1 MLESGIDQAHG
12 LRRMFAPGPACVI
25 EVLGARGGAGRTTVA
40 VNLAVALARAGRQT
54 LLLDAAAMPAAAQ
67 RSAGAGASK
76 RQAPAFVVSPEGTP
90 GPLRPLPQASPRA
103 RTGSFTAAQDLTMQA
118 DCIVVA
124 ACEPQVRWWQP
135 QCATQ
140 VLLVVSRLAS
150 SITAAYAL
158 IKRMGGQPVALPL
171 QVLVNRVQSEAEA
184 RQVYANLADA
194 ARDYLGVRLQA
205 FGFVPADPALAQ
217 AAAQGRSVLQ
227 TDPDAPASRAFCRL
241 AERLLRAAPRAAQHP
256 QASVS
261 PNRRAQ
267 ASMTGAACHDIPL

>member
-1 MLESGIDQAHG
+1 MLESGIDQAQG
-12 LRRMFAPGPACVI
+12 LRRMFAPGPARVI
-25 EVLGARGGAGRTTVA
+25 EVLGAQDGAGRTTVA

-67 RSAGAGASK
+67 RSAGTGASK
-76 RQAPAFVVSPEGTP
+76 RQLPGFVVSPEGTP

-103 RTGSFTAAQDLTMQA
+103 RTGSFTAAQDLTMEA

-124 ACEPQVRWWQP
+124 ACEPGAWCWPP
-135 QCATQ
+135 QRATDA
-140 VLLVVSRLAS
+140 LLVVSRLAS

-158 IKRMGGQPVALPL
+158 IKRMGRQRVALPL
-171 QVLVNRVQSEAEA
+171 QVLVNRVASEAEA
-184 RQVYANLADA
+184 RQVYANLSDA

-205 FGFVPADPALAQ
+205 LGFVPADAALAL

-227 TDPDAPASRAFCRL
+227 TDPDAPASRAFRRL
-241 AERLLRAAPRAAQHP
+241 AERLLDAAPPAAQHP
-256 QASVS
+256 HACAS

-267 ASMTGAACHDIPL
+267 ASMSGAACHDIPL